1 MQYGKCNWVDVQKFE
16 DHFLNKTEILNMIHF
31 PPNGYGKETI
41 KCLEIETRFALTDS
55 LSALNISLCV
65 LKIENITKTFK

>member
-1 MQYGKCNWVDVQKFE
+1 MDMVKRP
-16 DHFLNKTEILNMIHF
+16 LNV
-31 PPNGYGKETI
+31 
-41 KCLEIETRFALTDS
+41 LEIETRFALTDS